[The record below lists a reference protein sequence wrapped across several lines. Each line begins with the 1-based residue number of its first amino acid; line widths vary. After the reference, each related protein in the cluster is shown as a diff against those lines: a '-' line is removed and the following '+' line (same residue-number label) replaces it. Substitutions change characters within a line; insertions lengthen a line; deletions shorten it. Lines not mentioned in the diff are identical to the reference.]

1 MRFEG
6 ILDRLFGEPKS
17 RKKRRAK
24 SREIQE
30 IQRLSLPQILDIYA
44 TKDDIQNILYS
55 LNLPVSGSKGDLIQR
70 ITKTTKSKPIQE
82 VLNLIDRDTLRDI
95 CEDFAVPASGLKSE
109 LIERIIGEVLE
120 ASEIEGRPTIQKEAP
135 KIAEKGLMA
144 EPPADP
150 LDEIL
155 DRMSR
160 EQVQSALR
168 RMDLPVSG
176 NKTQVVER
184 LLEATKRDPRRTLE
198 ALPGDG
204 LQYFADRKKIIRRRS
219 KEDQIDELMS
229 SIFDEEKKPIVQKE
243 VMQKPQQESA
253 IKEAVSKAAP
263 INETFKRVVDDI
275 ENWSPDAAWPTEAGY
290 QVDLYNCLKHKN
302 YKTRVEK
309 GESKID
315 ILVDDQIPIEL
326 KMSPD
331 TRELQRAYDQVFRH
345 LDAFHSIIVVVC
357 KPRNLDAIEDLRIR
371 IAKYATPFGYPYKL
385 IIKK

>member
-1 MRFEG
+1 
-6 ILDRLFGEPKS
+6 
-17 RKKRRAK
+17 
-24 SREIQE
+24 
-30 IQRLSLPQILDIYA
+30 
-44 TKDDIQNILYS
+44 
-55 LNLPVSGSKGDLIQR
+55 
-70 ITKTTKSKPIQE
+70 
-82 VLNLIDRDTLRDI
+82 
-95 CEDFAVPASGLKSE
+95 
-109 LIERIIGEVLE
+109 
-120 ASEIEGRPTIQKEAP
+120 
-135 KIAEKGLMA
+135 
-144 EPPADP
+144 
-150 LDEIL
+150 
-155 DRMSR
+155 
-160 EQVQSALR
+160 
-168 RMDLPVSG
+168 
-176 NKTQVVER
+176 
-184 LLEATKRDPRRTLE
+184 
-198 ALPGDG
+198 
-204 LQYFADRKKIIRRRS
+204 
-219 KEDQIDELMS
+219 MS